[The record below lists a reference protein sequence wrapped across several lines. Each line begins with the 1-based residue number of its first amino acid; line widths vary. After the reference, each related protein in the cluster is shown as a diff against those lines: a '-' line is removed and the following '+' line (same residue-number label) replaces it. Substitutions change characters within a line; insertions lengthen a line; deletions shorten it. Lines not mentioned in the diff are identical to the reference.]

1 MKQIY
6 AEIKV
11 KPLSVNQCWEGRR
24 FKTRVYDDYIKECL
38 YSLPKKSQI
47 KAKRVAIEITLYLK
61 NAERSDTDNFLKPI
75 LDIIV
80 KKGWILDDRYVY
92 KITAEKVKSKQEK
105 ISIKITEL

>member
-11 KPLSVNQCWEGRR
+11 KPLSVNQAWQGRR
-24 FKTRVYDDYIKECL
+24 FKTRKYDDYIKECL
-38 YSLPKKSQI
+38 YSLPKKPQI
-47 KAKRVAIEITLYLK
+47 KAKRVAVEITFYLK

-105 ISIKITEL
+105 ISIKIISL